1 MTLQQEEFII
11 ENRLTL
17 PIKEIK
23 NKLNIS
29 FAIIRKFLSDNNLS
43 LTPAQV
49 KSIRNKRG
57 YNTKTE
63 NKVEEITQ
71 VLQKD
76 FWNQN
81 INPITMLG
89 N

>member
-1 MTLQQEEFII
+1 MTPQQEEFII

-23 NKLNIS
+23 NQLNIS
-29 FAIIRKFLSDNNLS
+29 FATIRKFLSDNNMS

-57 YNTKTE
+57 YNKKTE
-63 NKVEEITQ
+63 NKANPLNMIISLKEFK
-71 VLQKD
+71 LK
-76 FWNQN
+76 N
-81 INPITMLG
+81 IVNF
-89 N
+89 